1 MERTSP
7 VRRSKRLTTKP
18 RVDYREMSDL
28 TEFEELTKL
37 CTIQEYKIRALRR
50 KIKFY
55 EQIDE
60 TMTI

>member
-1 MERTSP
+1 MERKPS
-7 VRRSKRLTTKP
+7 VRRSTRLTSKP
-18 RVDYREMSDL
+18 RVDYKEVSDL
-28 TEFEELTKL
+28 TEFEELSKL

-50 KIKFY
+50 KIRLY

>member
-7 VRRSKRLTTKP
+7 VRRSKRLSVKP
-18 RVDYREMSDL
+18 RVDYREISDVS
-28 TEFEELTKL
+28 EVEELTKL

-55 EQIDE
+55 EQI
-60 TMTI
+60 TI